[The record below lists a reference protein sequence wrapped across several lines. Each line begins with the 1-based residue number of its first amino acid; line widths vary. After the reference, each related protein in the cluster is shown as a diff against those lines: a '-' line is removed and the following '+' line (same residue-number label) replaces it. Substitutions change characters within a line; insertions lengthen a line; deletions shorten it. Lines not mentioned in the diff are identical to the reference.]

1 MHQKRI
7 RYSPRGYQPRLA
19 VVIIRADTI
28 VGCKSGA
35 VQEHIARD
43 NSWFRTLSPA
53 IPRSVNM
60 NELAGLWIP
69 IIVSAFA
76 VLGTSCVVR
85 VFIAQCLQNEKT
97 LPEEDVTIEH
107 LQKSGTGPGF
117 YVFPGTHR
125 RSSNAAE
132 ESRQQRI
139 ESGPWGTMNIR
150 ARQPNIGR
158 TLLQSLTFCLVTSV
172 FIAYLGTLALNPG
185 DGFLRVFQV
194 TGTAGILAY
203 AFGGVPNAIW
213 FGLDVRSTLIDVA
226 GGIVYGLITGIAFGI
241 LWPT

>member
-1 MHQKRI
+1 
-7 RYSPRGYQPRLA
+7 
-19 VVIIRADTI
+19 
-28 VGCKSGA
+28 
-35 VQEHIARD
+35 
-43 NSWFRTLSPA
+43 
-53 IPRSVNM
+53 M

-69 IIVSAFA
+69 IAVSAFA

-85 VFIAQCLQNEKT
+85 ALCTHGLRIEKT
-97 LPEEDVTIEH
+97 LPEEELTIEQ
-107 LQKSGTGPGF
+107 LQKSGTGPGL
-117 YVFPGTHR
+117 YVFPGLQ
-125 RSSNAAE
+125 SSSSVTAE
-132 ESRQQRI
+132 EDRLQRI
-139 ESGPWGTMNIR
+139 ESGPWGTINIR
-150 ARQPNIGR
+150 GRQPNIRR

-172 FIAYLGTLALNPG
+172 FIAYLGTLALDPG

-213 FGLDVRSTLIDVA
+213 FGLDSRSTMIDVA